1 MNSKNSFVRFLFV
14 SVLLAS
20 PAAFAIKV
28 PTGTDDFLLNINV
41 LLQARAAGYWD
52 GDRPTATGGASPH
65 GTFDTDFYIRRARL
79 ITSGTAFQ
87 HFTYYIMLDTPNF
100 GIRGN
105 YGGTTGTTILQDLHI
120 GYIFAKD
127 VELEMG
133 FLYMPLSHLALNS
146 SAATSAIEKSTAI
159 IFYNNNRGLRETGIQ
174 IRALFLDNRILLRGG
189 LYEGLKGD
197 PNAAVVVNPN
207 GRPLFGGTVR
217 VNLIGYET
225 GYAYPSL
232 YLDGKTRVSIG
243 VAGQYQTKGSNTPVT
258 GSVPNAQG
266 VRPVTL
272 RGVNDYIAG
281 SADIF
286 ADFAL
291 PGDTELAI
299 QADVYRFDWGSGSDK
314 TGYGSTLEIG
324 YRIGQIE
331 PEVNGYWFNSESH
344 QFSFLK
350 LAGGLN
356 YFFKGHQAK
365 LGLEFW
371 HIKSG
376 VNFDASN
383 ALHQIVLQAQANF

>member
-100 GIRGN
+100 AIRGN

-146 SAATSAIEKSTAI
+146 SAATSAIEKATAI
-159 IFYNNNRGLRETGIQ
+159 IFYNNNRGLRETSLQ
-174 IRALFLDNRILLRGG
+174 IRALFIHNRIR
-189 LYEGLKGD
+189 
-197 PNAAVVVNPN
+197 
-207 GRPLFGGTVR
+207 
-217 VNLIGYET
+217 
-225 GYAYPSL
+225 
-232 YLDGKTRVSIG
+232 
-243 VAGQYQTKGSNTPVT
+243 
-258 GSVPNAQG
+258 
-266 VRPVTL
+266 
-272 RGVNDYIAG
+272 
-281 SADIF
+281 
-286 ADFAL
+286 
-291 PGDTELAI
+291 
-299 QADVYRFDWGSGSDK
+299 
-314 TGYGSTLEIG
+314 
-324 YRIGQIE
+324 
-331 PEVNGYWFNSESH
+331 
-344 QFSFLK
+344 
-350 LAGGLN
+350 
-356 YFFKGHQAK
+356 
-365 LGLEFW
+365 
-371 HIKSG
+371 
-376 VNFDASN
+376 
-383 ALHQIVLQAQANF
+383 LHVGPHHVLM

>member
-1 MNSKNSFVRFLFV
+1 
-14 SVLLAS
+14 
-20 PAAFAIKV
+20 
-28 PTGTDDFLLNINV
+28 
-41 LLQARAAGYWD
+41 
-52 GDRPTATGGASPH
+52 
-65 GTFDTDFYIRRARL
+65 
-79 ITSGTAFQ
+79 
-87 HFTYYIMLDTPNF
+87 MLDTPNF

-133 FLYMPLSHLALNS
+133 FLYMPLSHLSLNS

-286 ADFAL
+286 ADFAW

-299 QADVYRFDWGSGSDK
+299 QADVYRFDWGAGSDK

-383 ALHQIVLQAQANF
+383 ALHQIVLQAQASF